1 LLIVATG
8 DDVLDYRRA
17 VERYRGCRQLVIEGS
32 DHGLSD
38 FASYLETVLAFCGV
52 SDPEKH

>member
-1 LLIVATG
+1 MAKG
-8 DDVLDYRRA
+8 DVVLDYRRA

-38 FASYLETVLAFCGV
+38 FADYVDAAIEFCGV
-52 SDPEKH
+52 TRAS

>member
-17 VERYRGCRQLVIEGS
+17 VERYRGCRQIVHEGD
-32 DHGLSD
+32 DHGLSR
-38 FASYLETVLAFCGV
+38 FADYLDVVLAYCEV
-52 SDPEKH
+52 TR

>member
-1 LLIVATG
+1 
-8 DDVLDYRRA
+8 

-38 FASYLETVLAFCGV
+38 FENYLEAVIEFCGV
-52 SDPEKH
+52 SEPKKH